1 MNKLKDM
8 KEYLINKIETRFFE
22 LTKDVQKGVQ
32 VKKKAIDNR
41 IKFLDRNFLQVNIFF
56 SIKWYMYLI
65 LIYFLG
71 FLPYEESITHFIFL
85 SPFNEIQYFVTW
97 DFAQYYDIV
106 VKVKDYLHI
115 NKFSFCCTLYT
126 HKLVFWSKVR
136 LGVP

>member
-56 SIKWYMYLI
+56 QLNDTCI
-65 LIYFLG
+65 
-71 FLPYEESITHFIFL
+71 
-85 SPFNEIQYFVTW
+85 
-97 DFAQYYDIV
+97 
-106 VKVKDYLHI
+106 
-115 NKFSFCCTLYT
+115 
-126 HKLVFWSKVR
+126 
-136 LGVP
+136 